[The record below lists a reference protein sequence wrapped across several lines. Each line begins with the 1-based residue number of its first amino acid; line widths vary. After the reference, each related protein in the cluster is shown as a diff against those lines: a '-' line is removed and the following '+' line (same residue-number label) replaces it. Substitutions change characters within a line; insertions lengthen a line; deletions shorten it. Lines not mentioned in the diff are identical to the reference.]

1 MNIKQLLQPYQ
12 STTQN
17 FIENSNF
24 LSWSQGD
31 IIKYNGGEPIFF
43 ADHWFGRRG
52 SFNSGLV
59 VSKQVLVGTNNHFMR
74 VAREVGNKNSSE
86 MGVAQ
91 ILPLS
96 NKCNLAEKTISL
108 SMNLRAGANYSNP
121 NQQVFVYVLASND
134 EVTKELNPFTLGNK
148 SQTIGLLKATLKRE
162 FAHFSLIVKVP
173 ADAQQIM
180 LVLRTLELSD
190 SAPATEDD
198 FFDLMNVSLT
208 VINDLPPSAPS
219 DNSIPIIHV
228 ASMARSG
235 ETVFLR
241 SLNAHPQI
249 YNLVNLKEK
258 DNEAETQ
265 LFRFLQHY
273 EFKQID
279 RAHPLTENLKLKP
292 NQTLLVKQGV
302 WEHKYPFNGIVLVRN
317 PVSVYASMISYN
329 ASSPEEFQARKKAL
343 TRNCKRWLRDID
355 NQLLDSFDSLNVIEQ
370 FCAFYNRRMYPL
382 SQLGLP
388 IVHYE
393 EFCLRPE
400 PYLKKV
406 LSSLSL
412 NYEESVTQSH
422 LNYSAMATGHGL
434 IQLAEPINPKSLNKW
449 QKYISEDEFNV
460 IAALTYN
467 TWNAFGYKLGWPNIS
482 VLKEALLA

>member
-1 MNIKQLLQPYQ
+1 MNIKQISQPHQ
-12 STTQN
+12 TAKHN
-17 FIENSNF
+17 FIKNSNF
-24 LSWSQGD
+24 LHWSQGD
-31 IIKYNGGEPIFF
+31 IIKYDGGESVFL

-52 SFNSGLV
+52 SFSSGLV
-59 VSKQVLVGTNNHFMR
+59 VSKHLSTETNHNFMR
-74 VAREVGNKNSSE
+74 VAREAGNTNSSE
-86 MGVAQ
+86 IGVAQ
-91 ILPLS
+91 IVTLKDES
-96 NKCNLAEKTISL
+96 NLAGKTISF
-108 SMNLRAGANYSNP
+108 SMKLRAGANYSNP
-121 NQQVFVYVLASND
+121 NQQVFVYVLVSND
-134 EVTKELNPFTLGNK
+134 EKNTELNPFTLGNK
-148 SQTIGLLKATLKRE
+148 SQTIGLLKATLQQE
-162 FAHFSLIVKVP
+162 FDYFSLIVKVP
-173 ADAQQIM
+173 ADAKQIM
-180 LVLRTLELSD
+180 LVLRTLELAD
-190 SAPATEDD
+190 SQTATNED
-198 FFDLMNVSLT
+198 FFDLMDVSLT
-208 VINDLPPSAPS
+208 SINDLPTISPTE
-219 DNSIPIIHV
+219 NSVPIVHV

-249 YNLVNLKEK
+249 YNLVNLQEK

-279 RAHPLTENLKLKP
+279 RSHPLMEDLKLKS
-292 NQTLLVKQGV
+292 NQTLLIKQGV
-302 WEHKYPFNGIVLVRN
+302 WEHKYPFDGVILVRN
-317 PVSVYASMISYN
+317 PISVYASMVSYN

-355 NQLLDSFDSLNVIEQ
+355 HQLLDSFNSLNVIEQ

-400 PYLKKV
+400 PYLKAV
-406 LSSLSL
+406 LSSFSL
-412 NYEESVTQSH
+412 NYQESVAQSH
-422 LNYSAMATGHGL
+422 LNYSEEQTGHGL

-449 QKYISEDEFNV
+449 QKYISEDEFNI

-467 TWNAFGYKLGWPNIS
+467 TWNAFGYKIGWPNIS
-482 VLKEALLA
+482 VKEEALLA

>member
-1 MNIKQLLQPYQ
+1 MNTKQLLQPNQ
-12 STTQN
+12 STKEN
-17 FIENSNF
+17 FIKNNNF
-24 LSWSQGD
+24 LDWSQGD
-31 IIKYNGGEPIFF
+31 IVKYNGGEPIFF

-59 VSKQVLVGTNNHFMR
+59 VSKQVLTGTNNHFMR
-74 VAREVGNKNSSE
+74 VAREVGNQNSSE

-91 ILPLS
+91 LVTL
-96 NKCNLAEKTISL
+96 KDECQLAGKTISF
-108 SMNLRAGANYSNP
+108 SMKLRAGINYSNP
-121 NQQVFVYVLASND
+121 NQQVFIYVLVSND
-134 EVTKELNPFTLGNK
+134 QTTKELNPFTLGNK
-148 SQTIGLLKATLKRE
+148 SQTVGLLKATLKQE
-162 FAHFSLIVKVP
+162 FDHFSLIVKIP
-173 ADAQQIM
+173 ADAKQIM
-180 LVLRTLELSD
+180 LVLRTLELTD
-190 SAPATEDD
+190 SVAAAKDD
-198 FFDLMNVSLT
+198 FFDLMDVGLT
-208 VINDLPPSAPS
+208 VINDLPLTLSTN
-219 DNSIPIIHV
+219 NSVPIVHI

-258 DNEAETQ
+258 DHEAETQ

-279 RAHPLTENLKLKP
+279 RAHPLMKNLTIGS

-302 WEHKYPFNGIVLVRN
+302 WEHKHPFDGVVLVRN
-317 PVSVYASMISYN
+317 PISVYASMISYN

-355 NQLLDSFDSLNVIEQ
+355 NQLLDSFNSLNVIEQ

-393 EFCLRPE
+393 EFCLKPE

-412 NYEESVTQSH
+412 DYQESVTQSH
-422 LNYSAMATGHGL
+422 LNYTEEQTGHGL

-460 IAALTYN
+460 ITSLTYN
-467 TWNAFGYKLGWPNIS
+467 TWNAFGYKLKWPNIS
-482 VLKEALLA
+482 VKKAALFA